1 MTLPATPGPLDA
13 NPESPSQQRQQH
25 WKHIYESKS
34 PNEVSW
40 YQAVPCVSLSLICS
54 SGVQPD
60 APILDVGGGASTL
73 VDGLLAA
80 GYRSIAVLDLA
91 AGALERSRQ
100 RLGQAASQVDWL
112 TADILTWQPTARFQL
127 WHDRA
132 VFHFLTQPEDRQSYL
147 ATLRAALLPG
157 ATVILATF
165 ALDGPERCSGLPVR
179 RYSPQTLAAELG
191 SEFTLIE
198 TATEDHATPS
208 GAIQHFVYCRFKR

>member
-1 MTLPATPGPLDA
+1 MTLPAASGPFDA
-13 NPESPSQQRQQH
+13 NPESPSERRQQH

-40 YQAVPCVSLSLICS
+40 YQAVPRISLALIHS
-54 SGVQPD
+54 SGVSPT
-60 APILDVGGGASTL
+60 APIIDVGGGASTL
-73 VDGLLAA
+73 VDCLLAA
-80 GYRSIAVLDLA
+80 DYRSIAVLDLA
-91 AGALERSRQ
+91 AGALDRSRQ
-100 RLGQAASQVDWL
+100 RLGPAASQVDWVA
-112 TADILTWQPTARFQL
+112 ADILSWQPTTRFQL

-147 ATLRAALLPG
+147 ATLKSALLPG
-157 ATVILATF
+157 ASVLLATF

-198 TATEDHATPS
+198 TATEDHPTPS
-208 GAIQHFVYCRFKR
+208 GAIQRFVYCRFKR